1 MVTDASKEQIDRAEQ
16 RKDSNKAKA
25 VHNYFVGLMENDSS
39 KIYWLIEGLERGE
52 HELLEIKGCQKL
64 HMIAHF

>member
-1 MVTDASKEQIDRAEQ
+1 MVTDAAKEQIDRAEQ
-16 RKDSNKAKA
+16 SKDSDQAKV
-25 VHNYFVGLMENDSS
+25 VHNYFVGLLENDSS

-52 HELLEIKGCQKL
+52 HELLEIKCCQKL